1 MNGSDARGYDPS
13 RRTPRGGHR
22 RVVLLG
28 RELFEEDSSPSDDMD
43 SGDRPQGAESDDDDR
58 ILRELPPHWAIF
70 NQRS

>member
-1 MNGSDARGYDPS
+1 MLP
-13 RRTPRGGHR
+13 
-22 RVVLLG
+22 G